1 MTARSLSIKARIIL
15 TLVLLPMASLLA
27 VGAIALLQNRTAL
40 TRQAE
45 LTLERITREKTTAY
59 GHILQRVQQEAEAAA
74 AYAGRVFAAPLPSP
88 LPPYRLLMPWTGVG
102 YGNSELEKTLQ
113 PDMVRL
119 QQVGRFLEAVVST
132 NPYLS
137 LGYMA
142 TESGITVFDKESV
155 VDVIEAIRA
164 FDPRSRPWY
173 RLAREKRRSVW
184 TELYVDANTKK
195 LNVTAATPVLGAG
208 GKLLGVVGFDVLL
221 ETLQKDIINIDIGY
235 SNEPFMID
243 SQGRAV
249 VRRGMEE
256 KDTQWDKT
264 YQTDNL
270 LETPNAS
277 FNSVVRRMVDG
288 ESGIARFNA
297 PDGTESYL
305 AFAPLA
311 PVGSSLGIIVPRGE
325 IVKPV
330 QESGKLVIIVLA
342 VSVIVAIGFGLLLGN
357 QVTRP
362 IEELT
367 VLVDKASKGLVEV
380 EEIPI
385 RRMDEVGVLA
395 RSFNRMLANLGTA
408 LRELE
413 KREGAGKGSGEGSGE

>member
-40 TRQAE
+40 TKQAE
-45 LTLERITREKTTAY
+45 LTLERVTREKTTAY

-74 AYAGRVFAAPLPSP
+74 TYAGGVFAAPLPSP
-88 LPPYRLLMPWTGVG
+88 VPPYRLLMPWTGVG
-102 YGNSELEKTLQ
+102 YGNGEMAETLK
-113 PDMVRL
+113 PDVVRL
-119 QQVGRFLEAVVST
+119 QQVGRFLEAVVAT

-173 RLAREKRRSVW
+173 RLAREKLHSVW

-195 LNVTAATPVLGAG
+195 LNVTSATPVRDGT

-235 SNEPFMID
+235 KNDPFLID

-256 KDTQWDKT
+256 KDTEWDKT

-270 LETPNAS
+270 LETPNPS
-277 FNSVVRRMVDG
+277 FNSVVRRMVAG
-288 ESGIARFNA
+288 ESGITRFTA
-297 PDGTESYL
+297 ADGTESYL
-305 AFAPLA
+305 AFAPVPA
-311 PVGSSLGIIVPRGE
+311 VGSSLGIIVPRGE
-325 IVKPV
+325 IEKPV

-342 VSVIVAIGFGLLLGN
+342 ASVILAIGAGLLLGN

-413 KREGAGKGSGEGSGE
+413 KREGASGESG

>member
-40 TRQAE
+40 TKQAE
-45 LTLERITREKTTAY
+45 LTLERVTREKTTAY

-88 LPPYRLLMPWTGVG
+88 IPPYRLLMPWTGTG
-102 YGNSELEKTLQ
+102 YGNGEMAETLK
-113 PDMVRL
+113 PDVVRL
-119 QQVGRFLEAVVST
+119 QQVGRFLEAVVAT

-173 RLAREKRRSVW
+173 RLAREKLHSVW

-195 LNVTAATPVLGAG
+195 LNVTSATPVRDGS

-235 SNEPFMID
+235 KNEPFLID

-256 KDTQWDKT
+256 KDTEWDKT

-270 LETPNAS
+270 LETPNPS
-277 FNSVVRRMVDG
+277 FNSVVRRMVAG
-288 ESGIARFNA
+288 ESGITRFSA
-297 PDGTESYL
+297 ADGTESYL
-305 AFAPLA
+305 AFAPVPA
-311 PVGSSLGIIVPRGE
+311 VGSSLGIIVPRGE
-325 IVKPV
+325 IEKPV

-342 VSVIVAIGFGLLLGN
+342 ASVILAIGAGLLLGN

-413 KREGAGKGSGEGSGE
+413 KREGASGESG

>member
-1 MTARSLSIKARIIL
+1 MTARSLSIKTRIIL

-40 TRQAE
+40 TEQAE
-45 LTLERITREKTTAY
+45 RTLERITLEKTAAY

-74 AYAGRVFAAPLPSP
+74 AFAGRVFAAPLPP
-88 LPPYRLLMPWTGVG
+88 AAPPRRLLMPWTGMG
-102 YGNSELEKTLQ
+102 YGNRELEASLRA
-113 PDMVRL
+113 DILRL
-119 QQVGRFLEAVVST
+119 RQVGQVLEAMVSF

-155 VDVIEAIRA
+155 VDIIEAIRA

-173 RLAREKRRSVW
+173 RLAREKDRPVW

-195 LNVTAATPVLGAG
+195 LNVTAATPVRDST

-235 SNEPFMID
+235 KNEPFMID
-243 SQGRAV
+243 GQGRAV
-249 VRRGMEE
+249 VRRDMEE
-256 KDTQWDKT
+256 KNTEWDKT

-270 LETPNAS
+270 LETPNPS
-277 FNSVVRRMVDG
+277 FNSVVRRMVAG
-288 ESGIARFNA
+288 EAGIARFQA
-297 PDGTESYL
+297 ADGTENYL
-305 AFAPLA
+305 SFAPLA
-311 PVGSSLGIIVPRGE
+311 AVGSSLGVIVPRSE

-342 VSVIVAIGFGLLLGN
+342 ISVIAAIGLGLALGN

-380 EEIPI
+380 QEIPI

-413 KREGAGKGSGEGSGE
+413 KREGPSEGSGA

>member
-1 MTARSLSIKARIIL
+1 MTARSLSIKTRIIL
-15 TLVLLPMASLLA
+15 TLVLLPMISLLT

-40 TRQAE
+40 TEQAE
-45 LTLERITREKTTAY
+45 RTLERITLEKTTAY

-74 AYAGRVFAAPLPSP
+74 AYAGRVFAAPLPASV
-88 LPPYRLLMPWTGVG
+88 PPRRLLMPWTGMG
-102 YGNSELEKTLQ
+102 YGSKELEKSLSS
-113 PDMVRL
+113 DMMRL
-119 QQVGRFLEAVVST
+119 QQVGQVLEAMVST

-155 VDVIEAIRA
+155 VDIIEAIRA

-173 RLAREKRRSVW
+173 RLAREKGRPVW

-195 LNVTAATPVLGAG
+195 LNVTAATPVRDSA

-221 ETLQKDIINIDIGY
+221 ETFQNDIINIDIGY
-235 SNEPFMID
+235 KNEPFMID
-243 SQGRAV
+243 GQGRAV
-249 VRRGMEE
+249 VRRGMAE
-256 KDTQWDKT
+256 KNTEWDKT

-277 FNSVVRRMVDG
+277 FNSVVRRMVAG
-288 ESGIARFNA
+288 ESGIVRFSA
-297 PDGTESYL
+297 GDGTESYL
-305 AFAPLA
+305 AFAPLPA
-311 PVGSSLGIIVPRGE
+311 VGSSLGIIVPRGE

-380 EEIPI
+380 QEIPI

-413 KREGAGKGSGEGSGE
+413 KREGSIEESGEGSGE

>member
-1 MTARSLSIKARIIL
+1 MAARSLSIKTRIIL
-15 TLVLLPMASLLA
+15 TLVLVPMVSLAA
-27 VGAIALLQNRTAL
+27 VGAIALLANRSSLTA
-40 TRQAE
+40 QAE
-45 LTLERITREKTTAY
+45 WTLERITREKTTAY
-59 GHILQRVQQEAEAAA
+59 GHILQRIQQEAESAA
-74 AYAGRVFAAPLPSP
+74 AYAGRVFASP
-88 LPPYRLLMPWTGVG
+88 LPASVTPRRLLMPWNGSG
-102 YGNSELEKTLQ
+102 YGGREMEKSLAA
-113 PDMVRL
+113 DMLRL
-119 QQVGRFLEAVVST
+119 QQVGQFVEALVST

-142 TESGITVFDKESV
+142 TESGITVFDKEAV
-155 VDVIEAIRA
+155 VDVIEAVRG

-173 RLAREKRRSVW
+173 RLARDAQGPVW
-184 TELYVDANTKK
+184 TRLYTDVNTKK
-195 LNVTAATPVLGAG
+195 LNVTAAIAVRGPDGRLV
-208 GKLLGVVGFDVLL
+208 GVVGMDVLL

-235 SNEPFMID
+235 KNEPFLMD
-243 SQGRAV
+243 DQGRAV
-249 VRRGMEE
+249 VRRGLEDKE
-256 KDTQWDKT
+256 TEWYKT
-264 YQTDNL
+264 YRTDIL
-270 LETPNAS
+270 VETPNQE
-277 FNSVVRRMVDG
+277 FNQLARRMMAG
-288 ESGIARFNA
+288 ESGIARYRLE
-297 PDGTESYL
+297 DGSESYL
-305 AFAPLA
+305 AFAPIPA
-311 PVGSSLGIIVPRGE
+311 VNSSLGIIVPRDE

-342 VSVIVAIGFGLLLGN
+342 ISVIVAVGFGLLLGN

-413 KREGAGKGSGEGSGE
+413 KREREGPGA

>member
-1 MTARSLSIKARIIL
+1 MTARSRSLSIKARIIL

-27 VGAIALLQNRTAL
+27 VGAIALLQNQTAL
-40 TRQAE
+40 SEQAE
-45 LTLERITREKTTAY
+45 LTLERITIEKTTAY

-74 AYAGRVFAAPLPSP
+74 AYAGRVFAAPLPAP
-88 LPPYRLLMPWTGVG
+88 LPPYRLLMPWTGTG
-102 YGNSELEKTLQ
+102 YGNDEMRETLKS
-113 PDMVRL
+113 DVVRL
-119 QQVGRFLEAVVST
+119 QQVGRFLEAVVAS

-164 FDPRSRPWY
+164 FDPRARPWY
-173 RLAREKRRSVW
+173 RLAREKLHSVW

-195 LNVTAATPVLGAG
+195 LNVTAATPVRDGS

-235 SNEPFMID
+235 KNEPFMID

-256 KDTQWDKT
+256 KDTEWDKT

-270 LETPNAS
+270 LETPSPS
-277 FNSVVRRMVDG
+277 FNGVVRRMVAG
-288 ESGIARFNA
+288 ESGITRFSA
-297 PDGTESYL
+297 VDGTESYL
-305 AFAPLA
+305 AFAPVPA
-311 PVGSSLGIIVPRGE
+311 VGSSLGIIVPRGE

-342 VSVIVAIGFGLLLGN
+342 VSVILAIGAGLLLGN

-367 VLVDKASKGLVEV
+367 ILVDKASKGLVEV

-413 KREGAGKGSGEGSGE
+413 KREGASGESG